1 LSTFSYLVAGAQG
14 KEKKGTMDAA
24 SREEAMETLKHNG
37 DLVISLDE
45 VGLFSKDLEISFLS
59 NGPKPR
65 DLAVFC
71 RQIVSIIDAGVPVV
85 SALEMLSEQTENKKL
100 AKALSACKS
109 TIEKGETLA
118 QAMSE
123 RPDIFP
129 SMLITLVSAGE
140 ASGSLSVSFAR
151 MAEQFEKETKIKE
164 TVKKASIYPIVIAI
178 VAFGASVLLLTFVV
192 PTFQTMLSDLGTAMP
207 PLTAFV
213 LSLSDALQHR
223 WYVLFIVI
231 IAAVFGLRY
240 FSKTNTGMHVIGKIA
255 LKAPLIGPLTTKTAS
270 ARMARTLGTLLG
282 SGLPLVDALNIVTK
296 TMTNV
301 YFKEALTSTC
311 KAVTLGS
318 PMSSQF
324 KNDGLFPPL
333 VHHMIG
339 IGEETGSVENMLN
352 KLAEYYEEEVEGATA
367 RVMAA
372 LEPAIIVFMA
382 LIIGTIVIAMVLPM
396 ASMYSGLNNM

>member
-1 LSTFSYLVAGAQG
+1 
-14 KEKKGTMDAA
+14 MDAD

-59 NGPKPR
+59 KGPKPR

-100 AKALSACKS
+100 AKALYACKS

-123 RPDIFP
+123 MPDIFP
-129 SMLITLVSAGE
+129 SMLVTLVSAGE

-164 TVKKASIYPIVIAI
+164 TVKKASIYPIIIVI
-178 VAFGASVLLLTFVV
+178 VAFGAVVLMLTFVV
-192 PTFQTMLSDLGTAMP
+192 PSFETMLTSIGTKMP

-213 LSLSDALQHR
+213 LAMSDSLQKR
-223 WYVLFIVI
+223 WYVFLAI
-231 IAAVFGLRY
+231 ILALVFGTRY
-240 FSKTNTGMHVIGKIA
+240 FAKTEKGKYVLGKIA
-255 LKAPLIGPLTTKTAS
+255 LNAPLIGPLITKTAS

-282 SGLPLVDALNIVTK
+282 SGLPLVDALTIVTK
-296 TMTNV
+296 TMTNI
-301 YFKEALTSTC
+301 YFKDSLTAAC

-318 PMSSQF
+318 PLSSQF
-324 KNDGLFPPL
+324 KKDGLFPPL

-339 IGEETGSVENMLN
+339 IGEETGSVEAMLN
-352 KLAEYYEEEVEGATA
+352 KLAEYYEEEVEGATE

-382 LIIGTIVIAMVLPM
+382 VVIGTIILAIVLPM
-396 ASMYSGLNNM
+396 ASMYNGLSNM